1 MKNFKKYLGVLVIM
15 ACALLIV
22 PNKVNAEEYGDR
34 FKKVMN
40 EEGKLVVKAPAPKTL
55 DEAWYILNE
64 FPYESVEELFF
75 DYCDATY
82 SKCKF
87 TDWETSESH
96 ELEIEYV
103 YDEKI
108 AEEVEAYV
116 SRIPTDIEYFS
127 VKDLEIVNY
136 WLNKVSNE
144 EGLDQYSGELKQYL
158 NYNNIE
164 FFVENRMG
172 GFSDFYDFRGGIGM
186 FSYNGDL
193 YKVNTIGTKLE
204 YVLYVPTDTENMD
217 TAKIAALKQR
227 IKEYANVD
235 VEIAVGGN
243 AGDWLQNYVE
253 ECRLSRIQISSY
265 NPNLVQELSQM
276 TWEEYYNSDHFEDER
291 EWISFMENY
300 KDDNYY
306 IMKINGEEYNIIIAR
321 DSSKMINPTHKTADL
336 ETKITVSTKDSSVPL
351 DTYITSKKVDNQTIK
366 DKIGTEN
373 YVSYDIKLYSNAK
386 DANITQLENGLFEVS
401 IPVPGSLNGK
411 ELIVYYEA
419 SDGKLEEHE
428 VTIKDGY
435 AVFTTNHFSEYTLAE
450 KITADSNNTNS
461 ENNNTT
467 VDNNGTETEEN
478 PKTYDGIMNWAILGF
493 VSMSGIV
500 GTVIYRKKQN
510 I

>member
-1 MKNFKKYLGVLVIM
+1 
-15 ACALLIV
+15 
-22 PNKVNAEEYGDR
+22 
-34 FKKVMN
+34 
-40 EEGKLVVKAPAPKTL
+40 
-55 DEAWYILNE
+55 
-64 FPYESVEELFF
+64 
-75 DYCDATY
+75 
-82 SKCKF
+82 
-87 TDWETSESH
+87 
-96 ELEIEYV
+96 
-103 YDEKI
+103 
-108 AEEVEAYV
+108 
-116 SRIPTDIEYFS
+116 
-127 VKDLEIVNY
+127 
-136 WLNKVSNE
+136 
-144 EGLDQYSGELKQYL
+144 
-158 NYNNIE
+158 
-164 FFVENRMG
+164 
-172 GFSDFYDFRGGIGM
+172 
-186 FSYNGDL
+186 
-193 YKVNTIGTKLE
+193 
-204 YVLYVPTDTENMD
+204 
-217 TAKIAALKQR
+217 
-227 IKEYANVD
+227 
-235 VEIAVGGN
+235 
-243 AGDWLQNYVE
+243 
-253 ECRLSRIQISSY
+253 
-265 NPNLVQELSQM
+265 M
-276 TWEEYYNSDHFEDER
+276 TWEEFYNSEHFEDER

-300 KDDNYY
+300 KNDNYY
-306 IMKINGEEYNIIIAR
+306 VMKINGEEYNIIIAR

-336 ETKITVSTKDSSVPL
+336 ETKITVSTKDSSLPL